1 MELKITKE
9 GSAGQ
14 ITPGERLDV
23 IISKLYPDLSREYI
37 KKIIKQNGVF
47 VNGEQVFKSS
57 KRVCENDEISFEIP
71 PPKKLEL
78 KAQDIDIEI
87 LYEDKDLAV
96 LVKPCGMPSHTGPG
110 HEENTLV
117 NALLAK
123 LGSLSVIGGVER
135 PGIVHRLDKYTH
147 GLMIVAKNDIAHQ
160 ALSHMFKHR
169 QVDKKYK
176 AIVCGIPDKEHS
188 IIETLI
194 RRSPTNR
201 LKFEALPTQ
210 SSKEGKHAITEY
222 QIEKTFKKASL
233 LDIKIYTGRT
243 HQIRVH
249 MSYIN
254 HPIVGDTL
262 YGYKPT
268 YLDKKLQV
276 FFLVAYKLKFLHP
289 KSQKPMEFEI
299 DMPDYFKNLL
309 KYLES

>member
-9 GSAGQ
+9 VSAGQ

-23 IISKLYPDLSREYI
+23 IISKVYPDLSREYI

-123 LGSLSVIGGVER
+123 FGSLSVIGGVER

-147 GLMIVAKNDIAHQ
+147 GLMIVAKKRYCT
-160 ALSHMFKHR
+160 SS
-169 QVDKKYK
+169 
-176 AIVCGIPDKEHS
+176 AI
-188 IIETLI
+188 
-194 RRSPTNR
+194 
-201 LKFEALPTQ
+201 
-210 SSKEGKHAITEY
+210 
-222 QIEKTFKKASL
+222 
-233 LDIKIYTGRT
+233 
-243 HQIRVH
+243 
-249 MSYIN
+249 SY
-254 HPIVGDTL
+254 V
-262 YGYKPT
+262 
-268 YLDKKLQV
+268 
-276 FFLVAYKLKFLHP
+276 
-289 KSQKPMEFEI
+289 
-299 DMPDYFKNLL
+299 
-309 KYLES
+309 